1 MNIFCKFC
9 ILLKNA
15 NNRKLS
21 NKPYHLFN
29 DSRPES
35 SVLSNKIYNMTTYI
49 GKDSRNDQNRFYEH
63 HTETIVKS

>member
-35 SVLSNKIYNMTTYI
+35 
-49 GKDSRNDQNRFYEH
+49 RNDQNRLYAH
-63 HTETIVKS
+63 HTETILKS